1 MLHLTLLTQTS
12 IQVSLRQMFWNVAF
26 DLIKAQL
33 LHILLLKVT
42 VCYHIQPS
50 VVFRMKCNLL
60 KGYFIILKVTVNIYM
75 CCGTQKYRQP
85 SLIFSV
91 VQQYQKQMKVE

>member
-26 DLIKAQL
+26 DLIKAKL

-50 VVFRMKCNLL
+50 VVFRMKSNLL
-60 KGYFIILKVTVNIYM
+60 KGYFIILSHSQYLYVLRHTEVPPTVADF
-75 CCGTQKYRQP
+75 
-85 SLIFSV
+85 FSCTAIS
-91 VQQYQKQMKVE
+91 ETNES